1 MLARYL
7 FHETNSIFL
16 RLPFACNTYFVCVWL
31 LVTIGYVS
39 VFASLNLLPCRKGY
53 FPFTC
58 KNLSS
63 ALSEAPWSI
72 TTPKPDLFL
81 PQFIDSVL
89 CLLAE
94 IASFSRE
101 SAH

>member
-16 RLPFACNTYFVCVWL
+16 KLPSACNTYFVCVWL
-31 LVTIGYVS
+31 LVTIAYVS

-63 ALSEAPWSI
+63 LRFQRPHGV
-72 TTPKPDLFL
+72 LQL
-81 PQFIDSVL
+81 PNPIFFCHSL
-89 CLLAE
+89 
-94 IASFSRE
+94 
-101 SAH
+101 